1 MKFGKWVVKCRIPI
15 LILAVALLVPSLIGM
30 IMTRINYDMLTYLP
44 DDIDTVVGQDILM
57 DEFGKGAFSFVII
70 EGMDPEDVSSL
81 REDISHVDHVD
92 TVLWYDD
99 FADVSVPMEILPSKL
114 YDAFNSGDSTML
126 AIFFDTSTSS
136 DDTMEAITVIR
147 SIAGKQ
153 CFVSGMSAMVTDLKD
168 LCEKEEPIY
177 VGIAVA
183 LACVAMMIFMDNWI
197 TPFVFLLSIGM
208 AILLNMGT
216 NYFLGEISYLT
227 KALSAVL
234 QLAVTMDYSIFL
246 WHSYEEQKSMYE
258 DNKEAMAVAINN
270 TLTSVVGSSI
280 TTVAGF
286 IALCFMSYTLGLDL
300 GIVMAKGVILGVIGC
315 VTTLPSMILILD
327 KLLQKTSHK
336 SLLPDMGKVA
346 SGITKVFPVFLI
358 LFLVLILPSYLS
370 YKATNNEVY
379 YDLGETLPEDMAYV
393 IANSKLQE
401 DFGVGATHMVLIST
415 DVSDTD
421 VRAMIHEMENVD
433 GIKYALGLESVV
445 GPLVPEEM
453 LPESVKEVLKSDDWE
468 LLLVNSEYKTA
479 TDEVNAQI
487 NELNTILKKYDSKGM
502 LIGEAPCTKDLI
514 ETTDEDFKVV
524 NAVSIVAIFVIIAL
538 VEKSIT
544 LPLILVAVI
553 ELSIFINLGLAHLTG
568 TSLPFIAPICIS
580 TIQLGATVDY
590 AILMTTRYKQERYEG
605 KDKREAVTNALKVSI
620 PSIIVSAMGLFS
632 ATFGVALYSDVDIIS
647 SLCDLM
653 ARGAIVSMFAVIL
666 FLPAMF
672 MLFDKMICVTSIGF
686 RNKNAEPSNTLK
698 ERTA

>member
-15 LILAVALLVPSLIGM
+15 LVLAVALLVPSLIGM

-44 DDIDTVVGQDILM
+44 GDIDTVVGQDILM

-70 EGMDPEDVSSL
+70 EGMDPKDVSSL

-136 DDTMEAITVIR
+136 DDTMEAITAIR

-197 TPFVFLLSIGM
+197 TPFVFLMSIDM

-315 VTTLPSMILILD
+315 VTTLPSMILVLD

-358 LFLVLILPSYLS
+358 LFLGLILPSYLS

-393 IANSKLQE
+393 VANSKLQE
-401 DFGVGATHMVLIST
+401 DFGVGATHMVLVST

-421 VRAMIHEMENVD
+421 VRAMIHEMENVE

-605 KDKREAVTNALKVSI
+605 RDKREAVTNALKVSI

-672 MLFDKMICVTSIGF
+672 MLFDKVICVTSIGF

>member
-44 DDIDTVVGQDILM
+44 GDIDTVVGQDILM

-70 EGMDPEDVSSL
+70 EGMDPKDVSSL

-136 DDTMEAITVIR
+136 DDTMEAITAIR

-197 TPFVFLLSIGM
+197 TPFVFLMSIGM

-300 GIVMAKGVILGVIGC
+300 GIIMAKGVILGVIGC
-315 VTTLPSMILILD
+315 VTTLPSMILVLD

-358 LFLVLILPSYLS
+358 LFLGLVLPSYLS

-393 IANSKLQE
+393 VANSKLQE
-401 DFGVGATHMVLIST
+401 DFGVGATHMVLVST

-421 VRAMIHEMENVD
+421 VRAMIHEMENVE

-524 NAVSIVAIFVIIAL
+524 NTVSIVAIFVIIAL

-605 KDKREAVTNALKVSI
+605 RDKREAVTNALKVSI

-672 MLFDKMICVTSIGF
+672 MLFDKVICVTSIGF

>member
-44 DDIDTVVGQDILM
+44 GDIDTVVGQDILM

-70 EGMDPEDVSSL
+70 EGMDPKDVSSL

-136 DDTMEAITVIR
+136 DDTMEAITAIR

-197 TPFVFLLSIGM
+197 TPFVFLMSIGM

-315 VTTLPSMILILD
+315 VTTLPSMILVLD

-358 LFLVLILPSYLS
+358 LFLGLVLPSYLS

-393 IANSKLQE
+393 VANSKLQE
-401 DFGVGATHMVLIST
+401 DFSVGATHMVLVST

-421 VRAMIHEMENVD
+421 VRAMIHEMENVE

-514 ETTDEDFKVV
+514 ETTAEDFKVV
-524 NAVSIVAIFVIIAL
+524 NTVSIVAIFAIIAL

-605 KDKREAVTNALKVSI
+605 RDKREAVTNALKVSI

>member
-44 DDIDTVVGQDILM
+44 GDIDTVVGQDILM

-70 EGMDPEDVSSL
+70 EGMDPKDVSSL

-136 DDTMEAITVIR
+136 DDTMEAITAIR

-197 TPFVFLLSIGM
+197 TPFVFLMSIGM

-315 VTTLPSMILILD
+315 VTTLPSMILVLD

-358 LFLVLILPSYLS
+358 LFLGLILPSYLS

-393 IANSKLQE
+393 VANSKLQE

-421 VRAMIHEMENVD
+421 VRAMIHEMENVE

-524 NAVSIVAIFVIIAL
+524 NTVSIVAIFVIIAL

-605 KDKREAVTNALKVSI
+605 RDKREAVTNALKVSI

>member
-15 LILAVALLVPSLIGM
+15 LVLAVALLVPSLIGM

-44 DDIDTVVGQDILM
+44 GDIDTVVGQDILM

-70 EGMDPEDVSSL
+70 EGMDPKDVSSL

-136 DDTMEAITVIR
+136 DDTMEAITAIR

-197 TPFVFLLSIGM
+197 TPFVFLMSIGM

-315 VTTLPSMILILD
+315 VTTLPSMILVLD

-358 LFLVLILPSYLS
+358 LFLGLILPSYLS

-393 IANSKLQE
+393 VANSKLQE
-401 DFGVGATHMVLIST
+401 DFGVGATHMVLVST

-421 VRAMIHEMENVD
+421 VRAMIHEMENVE

-568 TSLPFIAPICIS
+568 TSLPFHCPDLY
-580 TIQLGATVDY
+580 QYD
-590 AILMTTRYKQERYEG
+590 
-605 KDKREAVTNALKVSI
+605 
-620 PSIIVSAMGLFS
+620 SAGCYCGLR
-632 ATFGVALYSDVDIIS
+632 YSDDHKIQ
-647 SLCDLM
+647 
-653 ARGAIVSMFAVIL
+653 AG
-666 FLPAMF
+666 
-672 MLFDKMICVTSIGF
+672 
-686 RNKNAEPSNTLK
+686 TL
-698 ERTA
+698 RR

>member
-44 DDIDTVVGQDILM
+44 GDIDTVVGQDILM

-70 EGMDPEDVSSL
+70 EGMDPKDVSSL

-136 DDTMEAITVIR
+136 DDTMEAITAIR

-197 TPFVFLLSIGM
+197 TPFVFLMSIGM

-315 VTTLPSMILILD
+315 VTTLPSMILVLD

-358 LFLVLILPSYLS
+358 LFLGLVLPSYLS

-401 DFGVGATHMVLIST
+401 DFGVGATHMVLVST

-421 VRAMIHEMENVD
+421 VRAMIHEMENVE

-524 NAVSIVAIFVIIAL
+524 NTVSIVAIFVIIAL

-605 KDKREAVTNALKVSI
+605 RDKREAVTNALKVSI

-672 MLFDKMICVTSIGF
+672 MLFDKVICVTSIGF

>member
-44 DDIDTVVGQDILM
+44 GDIDTVVGQDILM

-70 EGMDPEDVSSL
+70 EGMDPKDVSSL

-136 DDTMEAITVIR
+136 DDTMEAITAIR

-197 TPFVFLLSIGM
+197 TPFVFLMSIGM

-286 IALCFMSYTLGLDL
+286 IALCVMSYTLGLDL

-315 VTTLPSMILILD
+315 VTTLPSMILVLD

-346 SGITKVFPVFLI
+346 SGITKVFPIFLI
-358 LFLVLILPSYLS
+358 LFLGLVLPSYLS

-393 IANSKLQE
+393 VANSKLQE
-401 DFGVGATHMVLIST
+401 DFGVGATHMVLVST

-421 VRAMIHEMENVD
+421 VRAMIHEMENVE

-524 NAVSIVAIFVIIAL
+524 NTVSIVAIFVIIAL

-605 KDKREAVTNALKVSI
+605 RDKREAVTNALKVSI

>member
-44 DDIDTVVGQDILM
+44 GDIDTVVGQDILM

-136 DDTMEAITVIR
+136 DDTMEAITAIR

-197 TPFVFLLSIGM
+197 TPFVFLMSIGM

-216 NYFLGEISYLT
+216 NHFLGEISYLT

-258 DNKEAMAVAINN
+258 NNKEAMAVAINN

-315 VTTLPSMILILD
+315 VTTLPSMILVLD

-358 LFLVLILPSYLS
+358 LFLGLVLPSYLS

-393 IANSKLQE
+393 VANSKLQE
-401 DFGVGATHMVLIST
+401 DFGVGATHMVLVST

-421 VRAMIHEMENVD
+421 VRAMIHEMENVE

-524 NAVSIVAIFVIIAL
+524 NTVSIVAIFVIIAL

-605 KDKREAVTNALKVSI
+605 RDKREAVTNALKVSI